1 VRLLVIG
8 GTLFVGRWL
17 VESALARGHQVT
29 LFHRGQTLP
38 GLFPGAEEIHGD
50 RATDLDRLD
59 GRSWDA
65 VVDTC
70 GFRSDIVRASAERLR
85 DRVGHYTFISSL
97 SVLADPV
104 VAGVDENGPLAT
116 LPADVEDEDDVETYG
131 ARKVLCERAAEAAMP
146 GRVLSIRPGLI
157 VGPYDYVDRFA
168 YWLRR
173 VAAGGDVLCPGRP
186 ERLVELIDVRDL
198 MDWNLDLIERGVTG
212 VFNATGPD
220 RPLAFG
226 EVLETART
234 VSKSDARLV
243 WVDDDFLVA
252 HEVGAF
258 GEMPFWLPEKE
269 YPGFFSINCSKAIG
283 AGLRF
288 RPLAE
293 TEGDTLAWDRARVAS
308 REPEPQRR
316 LKFLGQVGME
326 PERERTL
333 LEAWS
338 SRAPR
343 S

>member
-1 VRLLVIG
+1 MRILVIG

-17 VESALARGHQVT
+17 VESALGRGHQVT

-38 GLFPGAEEIHGD
+38 GLFPKAEEIRGD

-59 GRSWDA
+59 GGSWDA

-97 SVLADPV
+97 SVLADPIS
-104 VAGVDENGPLAT
+104 AGADETAPLAQ
-116 LPADVEDEDDVETYG
+116 LSAGVEDEDDIETYG
-131 ARKVLCERAAEAAMP
+131 ARKVLCERAAEEAMP

-173 VAAGGDVLCPGRP
+173 VAQGGEVLCPGRP
-186 ERLVELIDVRDL
+186 ERRIELIDCRDM
-198 MDWNLDLIERGVTG
+198 MDWNLDSIEQGVTG
-212 VFNATGPD
+212 VFNATGPE

-226 EVLETART
+226 EVLETARQ

-243 WVDDDFLVA
+243 WVDDDFLVQN
-252 HEVGAF
+252 EVGAF

-269 YPGFFSINCSKAIG
+269 YPGFFSINCTKAIR

-293 TEGDTLAWDRARVAS
+293 TIADTLAWDRARVAAN
-308 REPEPQRR
+308 EPEPQRR
-316 LKFLGQVGME
+316 LKFLGQVGMK
-326 PERERTL
+326 PDRERAL
-333 LEAWS
+333 LDAWS
-338 SRAPR
+338 ARAAR

>member
-1 VRLLVIG
+1 MRILVIG

-17 VESALARGHQVT
+17 VESALARGHEVT
-29 LFHRGQTLP
+29 IFHRGQTLP
-38 GLFPGAEEIHGD
+38 GLFPRAEEIRGD
-50 RATDLDRLD
+50 RATDLARLD
-59 GRSWDA
+59 GRRWDA

-70 GFRSDIVRASAERLR
+70 GFRSDIVRASVERLR

-97 SVLADPV
+97 SVLADPIPAH
-104 VAGVDENGPLAT
+104 AGETAPLAV
-116 LPADVEDEDDVETYG
+116 LPAGVEDEDDIETYG
-131 ARKVLCERAAEAAMP
+131 ARKARCERAAEEAMP
-146 GRVLSIRPGLI
+146 GRVLNLRPGLI

-173 VAAGGDVLCPGRP
+173 VAKGGDVLCPGRA

-198 MDWNLDLIERGVTG
+198 MDWNLDLLERGVTG

-220 RPLAFG
+220 RPLTFG
-226 EVLETART
+226 EVLETARA

-252 HEVGAF
+252 NQVGAF
-258 GEMPFWLPEKE
+258 GEMPFWLPEKDN
-269 YPGFFSINCSKAIG
+269 PTFFSIDCRKAF
-283 AGLRF
+283 ASGLRF

-293 TEGDTLAWDRARVAS
+293 TIADTLAWDRARHPGQ
-308 REPEPQRR
+308 EPEPQRR

-333 LEAWS
+333 LDAWAA
-338 SRAPR
+338 RR
-343 S
+343 